1 MPNDPIQTTTYRV
14 RRDNHGYAQAIERDG
29 YTVLILS
36 TGAARNEEEVE
47 QIVRVM
53 NRGDVSNVR
62 SA

>member
-1 MPNDPIQTTTYRV
+1 M

-29 YTVLILS
+29 YTVLILA
-36 TGAARNEEEVE
+36 TGATRNEEEVE

-53 NRGDVSNVR
+53 NRGDMSNVR